1 MASYI
6 LYLYIKATLV
16 WEMRIRMKDE
26 HFLKRTALYS
36 FAIMMLII
44 LVVAA
49 RGIGVEQKEG
59 MPDGEIGPTP
69 AELPKHSPKPTMSEA
84 AENIGYGS
92 RHSALE
98 EVWEV
103 WNLLSAETKEEMSRL
118 LENNCILIKK
128 PEGAVSCVLEEDML
142 RHSVRLVLSGTS
154 KEQIQPM
161 SVLRVV
167 QGEYILGAPEITP
180 TPLGVTPIEGEIGN
194 EITSNDLLMQ
204 LSILSYEEEENFIT
218 ELSMMLNGYYL
229 VELQETEQYYVISLT
244 KPKDI
249 YNRIVVID
257 AGHGGHDP
265 GAGADNFRTTEASI
279 NLKLLLY
286 LKEYLDADETIQAY
300 YTRTADTYPTLA
312 ERVELAN
319 GVAADLFISFH
330 CNSTTQSRSNG
341 TEIMYNAE
349 QGAGESFNSR
359 EFAKLCLKALTN
371 VLGTKSGGIVK
382 RPDLHIVRRAEMPVV
397 LVETAYLSNQKDL
410 AVLKD
415 DEKLKAAAEA
425 IYQIILQAYQR
436 METEE

>member
-6 LYLYIKATLV
+6 LYLYTNVTLV
-16 WEMRIRMKDE
+16 QEMRIRMKDE

-44 LVVAA
+44 LFAAA
-49 RGIGVEQKEG
+49 RGIGIEQEKET
-59 MPDGEIGPTP
+59 PKSEVQPTP
-69 AELPKHSPKPTMSEA
+69 AMPLKPTPSEA
-84 AENIGYGS
+84 AENIRYGS
-92 RHSALE
+92 RHSELE

-128 PEGAVSCVLEEDML
+128 PEGALSCTLEEDML
-142 RHSVRLVLSGTS
+142 RHSICLVLSGAGGETL
-154 KEQIQPM
+154 QPM
-161 SVLRVV
+161 SILRVV
-167 QGEYILGAPEITP
+167 QGEYILGEPEITP
-180 TPLGVTPIEGEIGN
+180 TPLGVTPIEGETG
-194 EITSNDLLMQ
+194 TAVASNDLLMNI
-204 LSILSYEEEENFIT
+204 SILSHEDGESLTT
-218 ELSMMLNGYYL
+218 EVSMMLNGYYL
-229 VELQETEQYYVISLT
+229 VKLQETEQYYVISLT
-244 KPKDI
+244 KPKEV
-249 YNRIVVID
+249 YHRIVVID

-300 YTRTADTYPTLA
+300 YTRTTNVYPTLA

-319 GVAADLFISFH
+319 GLAADLFISFH
-330 CNSTTQSRSNG
+330 CNSTTQPRRNG

-349 QGAGESFNSR
+349 QGVGESFNSR
-359 EFAKLCLKALTN
+359 EFAKLCLQALTD

-397 LVETAYLSNQKDL
+397 LVETAYLSNPDDL
-410 AVLKD
+410 RILKD
-415 DEKLKAAAEA
+415 NEKLKAAAEA
-425 IYQIILQAYQR
+425 IYQTILQSYQR

>member
-1 MASYI
+1 
-6 LYLYIKATLV
+6 
-16 WEMRIRMKDE
+16 MKDE
-26 HFLKRTALYS
+26 HFLKRIALYIV
-36 FAIMMLII
+36 AIMMLII
-44 LVVAA
+44 FVVA
-49 RGIGVEQKEG
+49 RGIGIEQKEG
-59 MPDGEIGPTP
+59 MPKDEIQPTPAMLPELSPGPTP
-69 AELPKHSPKPTMSEA
+69 SETP
-84 AENIGYGS
+84 ENIRYGS
-92 RHSALE
+92 RHSDLE

-103 WNLLSAETKEEMSRL
+103 WNLLSAETKEEMSKL

-128 PEGAVSCVLEEDML
+128 PEGALSCTLEEDML
-142 RHSVRLVLSGTS
+142 RHSICLVLSGTGGES
-154 KEQIQPM
+154 IQPM

-167 QGEYILGAPEITP
+167 QGEYILGEPEITP
-180 TPLGVTPIEGEIGN
+180 TPLGVTPMEGETGTPT
-194 EITSNDLLMQ
+194 TSNDLLMK
-204 LSILSYEEEENFIT
+204 LSVLSYEEGESIT
-218 ELSMMLNGYYL
+218 TEVSMMLNGYYL
-229 VELQETEQYYVISLT
+229 ARLQETEQYYVISLT
-244 KPKDI
+244 KPKEI

-286 LKEYLDADETIQAY
+286 LKEHLDADETIQAY

-319 GVAADLFISFH
+319 GVEADLFISFH
-330 CNSTTQSRSNG
+330 CNSTIQSISNG

-349 QGAGESFNSR
+349 QGVGEDFNSR

-397 LVETAYLSNQKDL
+397 LVETAYLSNQDDL
-410 AVLKD
+410 KILKD
-415 DEKLKAAAEA
+415 DEKLRAAAKA
-425 IYQIILQAYQR
+425 IYQTILQAYQR